1 MIAESKLPSAAVVIV
16 NVALAPWATLI
27 DAGDALMV
35 KSAFTTDEVTVRLIV
50 VVCVTPPPT
59 PETVM
64 A

>member
-1 MIAESKLPSAAVVIV
+1 MIAESKLPSAAVVIA

-35 KSAFTTDEVTVRLIV
+35 KSALTTDETTVRLIV

-59 PETVM
+59 PVTVI